1 MVTIIKK
8 GTPTDEIK
16 KRITNAVSKS
26 RKGNI
31 LKYAGKLNLKVDPLD
46 YQKQMRNEWK

>member
-8 GTPTDEIK
+8 GTPKDEIR

-26 RKGNI
+26 RKKNI